1 MSPAS
6 WRVSTRSVDDAD
18 ASDLQ
23 AETANVE
30 SHVDSAVV
38 SLQWHHKH

>member
-1 MSPAS
+1 M
-6 WRVSTRSVDDAD
+6 VSTRSVYDAGT
-18 ASDLQ
+18 SDLQ

-30 SHVDSAVV
+30 SHVDNAEV